1 MLDVL
6 VLISHKHVAIGFQL
20 FLVMS
25 FIKVPYVIVHS
36 TIVHVEFLVVSNFI
50 ILFKIS
56 IEISLILIYL
66 IISQMQLRM
75 ENIYM
80 RLTPV
85 RMIELIN
92 QW

>member
-1 MLDVL
+1 M
-6 VLISHKHVAIGFQL
+6 
-20 FLVMS
+20 
-25 FIKVPYVIVHS
+25 HS